1 MQVFPFLLLLLLS
14 RQDKWK
20 RQLASLK
27 AAANE
32 RGSPPQRLISHFVDA
47 LVTRQQG
54 RGAERYT
61 MGLNVSAQEMAA
73 SMERCFSTLPYV
85 DFCHVAAFD
94 SLLKVAVGQRRLH
107 ILVFGFW
114 MSHHWVKLLQV
125 GIGF

>member
-1 MQVFPFLLLLLLS
+1 M
-14 RQDKWK
+14 
-20 RQLASLK
+20 
-27 AAANE
+27 ANE
-32 RGSPPQRLISHFVDA
+32 RGSPPQRLISHFLDA

-73 SMERCFSTLPYV
+73 SMERCFSSLPYV

-125 GIGF
+125 GFGVQGLRNALWHVVEGSQVADGMTYPA